1 MYQTYL
7 SFAPYIKNWYNLRH
21 LSKWN
26 CLWKTKK
33 GRRSCVVYNY
43 TNVYFFL
50 NMFNLSVRPD
60 AKTLLFFLFFKSLN
74 NILEGFNL
82 NSKLFFSH
90 NLSQIANWRTIVRK
104 VNKSISVSN
113 EMMCNSS
120 ISEGYI
126 LLFILENFGS
136 ELLMDI
142 FQLPSKTV
150 YCFTFANSLVKLRWQ
165 FSWLLLPVSRFLKS
179 TRDGTCDLKL
189 EVKV

>member
-60 AKTLLFFLFFKSLN
+60 AKTLLFFLFFKSLK
-74 NILEGFNL
+74 NILEGFKL

-104 VNKSISVSN
+104 VNKSLWA
-113 EMMCNSS
+113 MRWCA
-120 ISEGYI
+120 I
-126 LLFILENFGS
+126 L
-136 ELLMDI
+136 
-142 FQLPSKTV
+142 P
-150 YCFTFANSLVKLRWQ
+150 
-165 FSWLLLPVSRFLKS
+165 FLKVTFYFS
-179 TRDGTCDLKL
+179 FWKTSVRSSWWTFFSYPQKQFIALHL
-189 EVKV
+189 QIPL